1 MAESSS
7 ISVDVGAVASEG
19 LRLWCAKQAVETAKE
34 RLAFQEACM
43 DGIMGR
49 SAQTLGWC
57 VTLSCA
63 FLALTVSQK
72 LPLTMAA
79 FSGFSAI
86 TAFCSIMVMKPSGWV
101 PAMQTPQW
109 FLTTKLLNELAV
121 LEHMALSFQ
130 SAIETN
136 RPRITVCAR
145 WLNLSWVSFA
155 LMPLAATL
163 THLLTGR

>member
-1 MAESSS
+1 MTESSS
-7 ISVDVGAVASEG
+7 ASVDVGAVASEG

-43 DGIMGR
+43 DGIMAR

-63 FLALTVSQK
+63 FLALTTSQK

-79 FSGFSAI
+79 FASLSAL
-86 TAFCSIMVMKPSGWV
+86 TALCSIMVMKPNGWA

-109 FLTTKLLNELAV
+109 FLKTKLLNELAV
-121 LEHMALSFQ
+121 LEHMALSLQ
-130 SAIETN
+130 SAIESN
-136 RPRITVCAR
+136 RPRVKACAR
-145 WLNLSWVSFA
+145 WLNLSWVCFA
-155 LMPLAATL
+155 AMPLAATL